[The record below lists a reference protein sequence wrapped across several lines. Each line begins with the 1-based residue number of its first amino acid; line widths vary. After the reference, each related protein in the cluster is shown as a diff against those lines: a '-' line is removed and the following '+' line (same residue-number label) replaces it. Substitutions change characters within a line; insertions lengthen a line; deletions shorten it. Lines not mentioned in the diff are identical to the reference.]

1 MEQTDRGLLDAL
13 THIGR
18 HQHTSSLDDSA
29 ITAGGVLGTLR
40 ELFRCLLSELEGLIQ
55 FGEKLDA

>member
-1 MEQTDRGLLDAL
+1 MEETDRGLLETL

-18 HQHTSSLDDSA
+18 HRRTSSADDSSV
-29 ITAGGVLGTLR
+29 TAGGVLGTLR
-40 ELFRCLLSELEGLIQ
+40 ELFSCLLSELEGLIQ